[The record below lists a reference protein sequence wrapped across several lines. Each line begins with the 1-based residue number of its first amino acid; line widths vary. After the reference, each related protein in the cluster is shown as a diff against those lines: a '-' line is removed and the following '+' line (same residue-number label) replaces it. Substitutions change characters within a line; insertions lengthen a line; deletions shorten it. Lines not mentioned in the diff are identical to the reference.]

1 MSKLLE
7 RVVQSRLQ
15 SFLDE
20 TGCMPENQSAYRR
33 YHGTET
39 ALLKLYN
46 DLLLSADRGEVSA
59 LCLLD
64 LSAAFDTVDHELL
77 LARLEH
83 RFGIVGGPL
92 AWFKSY
98 LTDRSFAVFCNG
110 SLSKTMRL
118 LCSVPQG
125 SVLGPLLFILYIDE
139 LADIAQSMGV
149 SLQAY
154 ADDIQ
159 VYLHCKIPAIV
170 STIETLQ
177 HCIEVICNWM
187 ASSRLKLNVDKTE
200 VLWLGTNSSL
210 QKLSLENISLTVG
223 SSTVTPAANAKLL
236 GVLMTPDLSL
246 AKHVSAVS
254 ASCFYQLRQLRCV
267 TRSLDQDAVNTLVH
281 AFVTTRV
288 DYCCSLLIGSPT
300 VITDRLQRVLNAAA
314 RVVTGTRKYDRG
326 LTSLLHEQL
335 HWLDMTDRIRYRLAV
350 TVYNCLHGRAPTYLA
365 QFCKPVASLDR
376 GYSLRSTNR
385 NLLIIPRYKLTTYG
399 PRAFAVAGPTIWNSL
414 PDSLRNFNLSPLIF
428 KRDLKTFLFSAY

>member
-1 MSKLLE
+1 MKE
-7 RVVQSRLQ
+7 
-15 SFLDE
+15 
-20 TGCMPENQSAYRR
+20 
-33 YHGTET
+33 
-39 ALLKLYN
+39 
-46 DLLLSADRGEVSA
+46 
-59 LCLLD
+59 
-64 LSAAFDTVDHELL
+64 
-77 LARLEH
+77 
-83 RFGIVGGPL
+83 
-92 AWFKSY
+92 
-98 LTDRSFAVFCNG
+98 
-110 SLSKTMRL
+110 
-118 LCSVPQG
+118 
-125 SVLGPLLFILYIDE
+125 
-139 LADIAQSMGV
+139 
-149 SLQAY
+149 
-154 ADDIQ
+154 
-159 VYLHCKIPAIV
+159 
-170 STIETLQ
+170 
-177 HCIEVICNWM
+177 
-187 ASSRLKLNVDKTE
+187 SS
-200 VLWLGTNSSL
+200 
-210 QKLSLENISLTVG
+210 
-223 SSTVTPAANAKLL
+223 P
-236 GVLMTPDLSL
+236 
-246 AKHVSAVS
+246 
-254 ASCFYQLRQLRCV
+254 QLRCA

-288 DYCCSLLIGSPT
+288 DYCCSLLIGSPK

>member
-1 MSKLLE
+1 
-7 RVVQSRLQ
+7 
-15 SFLDE
+15 
-20 TGCMPENQSAYRR
+20 
-33 YHGTET
+33 
-39 ALLKLYN
+39 
-46 DLLLSADRGEVSA
+46 
-59 LCLLD
+59 
-64 LSAAFDTVDHELL
+64 
-77 LARLEH
+77 
-83 RFGIVGGPL
+83 
-92 AWFKSY
+92 
-98 LTDRSFAVFCNG
+98 
-110 SLSKTMRL
+110 
-118 LCSVPQG
+118 
-125 SVLGPLLFILYIDE
+125 
-139 LADIAQSMGV
+139 
-149 SLQAY
+149 
-154 ADDIQ
+154 
-159 VYLHCKIPAIV
+159 
-170 STIETLQ
+170 
-177 HCIEVICNWM
+177 M

-267 TRSLDQDAVNTLVH
+267 IRSLDQDAVNTLVH

-288 DYCCSLLIGSPT
+288 DYCCSLLIGSPKA
-300 VITDRLQRVLNAAA
+300 ITDRLQRVLNAAA